1 MSKVKTL
8 RYRCVFLK
16 INTVLERLKNK
27 AVIENNEANHR
38 RIQKRGVSER
48 TF

>member
-1 MSKVKTL
+1 MFFEKL
-8 RYRCVFLK
+8 
-16 INTVLERLKNK
+16 NTILERLKNK
-27 AVIENNEANHR
+27 AVIENNEVNHR